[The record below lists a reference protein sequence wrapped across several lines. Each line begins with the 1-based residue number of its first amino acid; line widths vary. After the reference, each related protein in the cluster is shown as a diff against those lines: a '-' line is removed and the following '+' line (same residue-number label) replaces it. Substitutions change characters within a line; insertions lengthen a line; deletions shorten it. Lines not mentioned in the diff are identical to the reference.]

1 MMKDMDLKNYN
12 EMPDSGLYEKI
23 ERRVQRRRAMRRGGV
38 AFAAALVVG
47 VGVWFLSTKN
57 TTVSNVATL
66 QGAEVADL
74 QAPQHGTE
82 MTVATDATAAD
93 NTTMQASAATTATP
107 LQPCSEFE
115 HGRSVAGDKSALPA
129 AMAEGTSYVAQR
141 EQPVLPSSQVNP
153 VATTIDDLILEPAT
167 VADVTPSTPSP
178 QPKAGAVPEPV
189 TVENLLWA
197 PNAIILSD
205 DVDAENRVFKLVT
218 NSTVNDFHLLIF
230 NRAGRQV
237 FSSNDINHAWDGR
250 RNGSWVPQGAYMWV
264 ARFRDSEGRLHT
276 EKGTVTVIR

>member
-1 MMKDMDLKNYN
+1 MDLKNYN
-12 EMPDSGLYEKI
+12 VMPDSGLYEKI
-23 ERRVQRRRAMRRGGV
+23 EHRVRHRRAMRWGGV
-38 AFAAALVVG
+38 ALAAALVG
-47 VGVWFLSTKN
+47 VGVWFLSTNN
-57 TTVSNVATL
+57 TTVSNVPTL
-66 QGAEVADL
+66 QSAEVADFQAL
-74 QAPQHGTE
+74 QL
-82 MTVATDATAAD
+82 TVATEAPAATSTTTQAA
-93 NTTMQASAATTATP
+93 AATTATSLP
-107 LQPCSEFE
+107 SRAEFE
-115 HGRSVAGDKSALPA
+115 RGRAVAGDRSSLPA
-129 AMAEGTSYVAQR
+129 AMSEGTSFVAQR

-153 VATTIDDLILEPAT
+153 VATAIDDLILEPAT
-167 VADVTPSTPSP
+167 VATVADVTPSTASP
-178 QPKAGAVPEPV
+178 QPKAGTVPGPV

-218 NSTVNDFHLLIF
+218 NSTVSDFHLLIF

>member
-1 MMKDMDLKNYN
+1 MKDMDLKNYS
-12 EMPDSGLYEKI
+12 EMPDNGLYERI
-23 ERRVQRRRAMRRGGV
+23 EHRVRRRRAMRRGGM
-38 AFAAALVVG
+38 ALAAALVVG

-57 TTVSNVATL
+57 TTVSNVSTP
-66 QGAEVADL
+66 QGVEVADL

-82 MTVATDATAAD
+82 MTVATDATAAV
-93 NTTMQASAATTATP
+93 NTTMQASAATTATSLP
-107 LQPCSEFE
+107 PQSEQE
-115 HGRSVAGDKSALPA
+115 RALSCDRGALPA
-129 AMAEGTSYVAQR
+129 AMPEGASNVAQR

-153 VATTIDDLILEPAT
+153 VATAIDDLILEPAT

-205 DVDAENRVFKLVT
+205 DVEAENRVFKLVT

-237 FSSNDINHAWDGR
+237 FSGNDINHAWDGR
-250 RNGSWVPQGAYMWV
+250 CNGSWVPQGAYMWV